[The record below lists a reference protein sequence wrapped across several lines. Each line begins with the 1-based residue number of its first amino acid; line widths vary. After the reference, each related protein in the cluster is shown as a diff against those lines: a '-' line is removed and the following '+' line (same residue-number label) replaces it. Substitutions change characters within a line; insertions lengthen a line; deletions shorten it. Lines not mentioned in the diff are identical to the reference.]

1 MSGTSPQRASVLAAV
16 IAGCAVFAVALAL
29 VLGGA
34 RHERS
39 EFDQNKFHARVI
51 GRFADQMPRLD
62 FRDYESA
69 TSPGY
74 HVVLAAVR
82 RAGVESP
89 TGLRVVGSLFTVGLV
104 ATLAGWL
111 AARAG
116 TTAALA
122 LVMPMGASLYVLFP
136 AVWLLPDNAGWW
148 PLAALLATLL
158 PGARQEPLRPASIV
172 LAGSLLVLLV
182 AARQVHAWAGLPMLV
197 AAWLAWPASRSEA
210 ASCSL
215 VPPVGE
221 AGPAI
226 ARTAAMALA
235 GLPAALLLVLLVRT
249 WGGLVPPAFQAGGS
263 PLTTPDATRVSGIS
277 PATPGFVLALL
288 GLFGAFFLPV
298 VWPRRARGWFPLAAG
313 LGVIGVVL
321 AALPRTNWELM
332 GRISGLWNLVKV
344 LPCPGD
350 RSPLIIGLAGL
361 GGAWIGLWAGAL
373 APRAR
378 WVLGVS
384 LAGFTL
390 SQTAGALTWQRY
402 LEPMVLMLLLLAS
415 GCVLEG
421 ATPAERRRAIAGPVA
436 LGLVQ
441 AALTA
446 WALWGRAGS

>member
-1 MSGTSPQRASVLAAV
+1 MRASPHRASVLAAV
-16 IAGCAVFAVALAL
+16 IAGCATFAVALAL
-29 VLGGA
+29 ILGGA

-51 GRFADQMPRLD
+51 GRFAEQMPRLD

-74 HVVLAAVR
+74 HVVLAAAR

-89 TGLRVVGSLFTVGLV
+89 TGLRVVGSLFTVGLM

-111 AARAG
+111 AVRVGAS
-116 TTAALA
+116 AALA
-122 LVMPMGASLYVLFP
+122 LVLPMGASLYVLFP

-158 PGARQEPLRPASIV
+158 PGARHETLRPASFV

-197 AAWLAWPASRSEA
+197 AAWLAWPASRTDSV
-210 ASCSL
+210 SCSF

-221 AGPAI
+221 SRPAI
-226 ARTAAMALA
+226 ARTALMALA
-235 GLPAALLLVLLVRT
+235 GLPAALLLALLVRT
-249 WGGLVPPAFQAGGS
+249 WGGLVPPAFQAAGS

-277 PATPGFVLALL
+277 PATPGFVLALV

-298 VWPRRARGWFPLAAG
+298 VWPRRARGWFPLAFGFAG
-313 LGVIGVVL
+313 GAMAL

-332 GRISGLWNLVKV
+332 SRISGLWNLVKV

-350 RSPLIIGLAGL
+350 RSPLIIVLAGL
-361 GGAWIGLWAGAL
+361 GGAWVGLWAGAL

-378 WVLGVS
+378 WVLGSS
-384 LAGFTL
+384 LVGFAL
-390 SQTAGALTWQRY
+390 SQAAGALTWQRY

-415 GCVLEG
+415 GCVLES
-421 ATPAERRRAIAGPVA
+421 ASPAERRRAMVGPVA

-446 WALWGRAGS
+446 WTLWGRSAA